1 MHRLPTKQQ
10 RHPTMASDRA
20 CRDIRT
26 PIPPRLPAEAQPV
39 FPRLSA
45 FTRTFVRSQEPAA
58 VAG

>member
-10 RHPTMASDRA
+10 SRRTVAPDRA

-26 PIPPRLPAEAQPV
+26 PISHRLPAEAQPE
-39 FPRLSA
+39 FPRLST
-45 FTRTFVRSQEPAA
+45 FTRTLVRSQEPAA

>member
-1 MHRLPTKQQ
+1 MHSRPTKQQ
-10 RHPTMASDRA
+10 RHPAMASDRA
-20 CRDIRT
+20 CRGSRT
-26 PIPPRLPAEAQPV
+26 PIPRRLPAEVQPV

>member
-1 MHRLPTKQQ
+1 MHSRPTKPQ
-10 RHPTMASDRA
+10 RRPTMASDHA

-26 PIPPRLPAEAQPV
+26 PIPHRLPAEVQPV